1 MNNDDERDYAEEA
14 ANRRMME
21 EENESGVLWDILL
34 EREEYHGS
42 DISTEPTHCDVCG
55 RLMST
60 HIICDGPDAMD
71 NQRDYDIL
79 PDPFN

>member
-1 MNNDDERDYAEEA
+1 VNNSDERDYEEEA
-14 ANRRMME
+14 ANQRMME
-21 EENESGVLWDILL
+21 EERES
-34 EREEYHGS
+34 EGS